1 MARERLRQVNIW
13 LNEEQYK
20 SLRQEA
26 EKKRVS
32 VYAYT
37 KQLILNRRIA
47 PEINMLLLLTYACS
61 EAIWLFLCW
70 QLLTKFL
77 SILPSL

>member
-47 PEINMLLLLTYACS
+47 AEINMLLLLAYACS
-61 EAIWLFLCW
+61 EAIWLVLCW
-70 QLLTKFL
+70 QLISAML
-77 SILPSL
+77 SLL

>member
-20 SLRQEA
+20 RLRQEA
-26 EKKRVS
+26 EKKKVS

-37 KQLILNRRIA
+37 KQLILNRRITA
-47 PEINMLLLLTYACS
+47 MNVFLLFTYACS
-61 EAIWLFLCW
+61 EAFWLYLCW
-70 QLLTKFL
+70 QLISVML
-77 SILPSL
+77 SSL

>member
-13 LNEEQYK
+13 LNEEQYER
-20 SLRQEA
+20 LRQEA
-26 EKKRVS
+26 EKKKVS

-37 KQLILNRRIA
+37 KQLILNRRITA
-47 PEINMLLLLTYACS
+47 MNAFLLLTYACS

>member
-20 SLRQEA
+20 RLRQEA
-26 EKKRVS
+26 EKKGVS

-37 KQLILNRRIA
+37 KQLILDRRIA
-47 PEINMLLLLTYACS
+47 PAMNAFLLLTYACS
-61 EAIWLFLCW
+61 EAFWLYLCW
-70 QLLTKFL
+70 QLISVML
-77 SILPSL
+77 SSL

>member
-1 MARERLRQVNIW
+1 LKELKQLKIW
-13 LNEEQYK
+13 VNEEQYQQI
-20 SLRQEA
+20 LNDAQ
-26 EKKRVS
+26 KKGLTL
-32 VYAYT
+32 YAYT

-47 PEINMLLLLTYACS
+47 TEINMLLLLTYACS

-77 SILPSL
+77 SIPPSL

>member
-13 LNEEQYK
+13 LNEEQYER
-20 SLRQEA
+20 LRQEA
-26 EKKRVS
+26 EKKKVS

-47 PEINMLLLLTYACS
+47 TAMNVFLLLTYACS
-61 EAIWLFLCW
+61 EAIWLCLCW

-77 SILPSL
+77 SILPGL

>member
-61 EAIWLFLCW
+61 EAFWLYLCW
-70 QLLTKFL
+70 QLISVML
-77 SILPSL
+77 SSL

>member
-13 LNEEQYK
+13 LNEEQYER
-20 SLRQEA
+20 LRQEA

-37 KQLILNRRIA
+37 KQLILNRRITA
-47 PEINMLLLLTYACS
+47 MNVFLLFTYACS
-61 EAIWLFLCW
+61 EAFWLFLCW

>member
-1 MARERLRQVNIW
+1 MKELKQLKIW
-13 LNEEQYK
+13 VNEEQYQQI
-20 SLRQEA
+20 LNDAQ
-26 EKKRVS
+26 KKGLTL
-32 VYAYT
+32 YAYT

-47 PEINMLLLLTYACS
+47 TEINMLLLLTYACS

>member
-1 MARERLRQVNIW
+1 MKELKQLKIW
-13 LNEEQYK
+13 VNEEQYQQI
-20 SLRQEA
+20 LNDAQ
-26 EKKRVS
+26 KKGLTL
-32 VYAYT
+32 YAYT